1 MTRDGTQAGRIRRH
15 ALDRHVEPA
24 RRAGRT
30 TVVIRAGDVVRDMR
44 LQNRTPA
51 VCGALG
57 SGRFQDLA
65 GAELLDRKGPWQS
78 TTTEF
83 HYRLRD
89 RPESKETAA
98 APHDRGPSPRPFD
111 ETAPRLRGARVAE
124 QGRDGPRPAA
134 PRYPGGKALWLVSC
148 VKTKRSSPCR
158 AEDLYSSDWFV
169 KARAYA
175 ERQDCPWRILS
186 AKYGLVRPETV
197 IAPYEKTLN
206 TMGAAERREW
216 AGRVLAQ
223 LEPELAGIDAVVFLA
238 GQSYREFLEGPLRNR
253 GLDVRVPMER
263 LSQGRQLSWLNG
275 KLVADRRADAA
286 RFYALLDRLEA
297 RLGGSRVLA
306 DCRGGAGWPK
316 RGLYFFFE
324 AEEMRSGSGYG
335 RRVVRIGTHA
345 LTAGS
350 RSTLWSRLSQHRGRA
365 GSAGGSHRGSIFRL
379 LVGVALARRRRLAL
393 PRSWGVAGDPGTA
406 ARRLGMEREAVK
418 RAEAELESEV
428 SRHIGA
434 MPFLWLE
441 TNDAPGPRSERGFI
455 ERNAIALLSGWHEPV
470 DPPSSGWIGHESD
483 RERVRRSGLW
493 NNNHVDEPYDPAFL
507 DVMDRR
513 IDESG

>member
-1 MTRDGTQAGRIRRH
+1 MTRDGTQAGRIRRY

-51 VCGALG
+51 VCSALG
-57 SGRFQDLA
+57 SGRFLDLA

-111 ETAPRLRGARVAE
+111 ETAPRVRGTRVAE
-124 QGRDGPRPAA
+124 QGRDGLRPPA

-158 AEDLYSSDWFV
+158 AEDLYNSAWFV

-197 IAPYEKTLN
+197 IEPYEKTLN
-206 TMGAAERREW
+206 TMRDAERREW
-216 AGRVLAQ
+216 AERVLTQ
-223 LEPELAGIDAVVFLA
+223 LEPELAGLDAVVFLA

-253 GLDVRVPMER
+253 GLDVRVPMEG
-263 LSQGRQLSWLNG
+263 LSQGRQLSWLN
-275 KLVADRRADAA
+275 DQ
-286 RFYALLDRLEA
+286 
-297 RLGGSRVLA
+297 LGG
-306 DCRGGAGWPK
+306 
-316 RGLYFFFE
+316 
-324 AEEMRSGSGYG
+324 
-335 RRVVRIGTHA
+335 
-345 LTAGS
+345 
-350 RSTLWSRLSQHRGRA
+350 
-365 GSAGGSHRGSIFRL
+365 
-379 LVGVALARRRRLAL
+379 
-393 PRSWGVAGDPGTA
+393 
-406 ARRLGMEREAVK
+406 
-418 RAEAELESEV
+418 
-428 SRHIGA
+428 
-434 MPFLWLE
+434 
-441 TNDAPGPRSERGFI
+441 
-455 ERNAIALLSGWHEPV
+455 
-470 DPPSSGWIGHESD
+470 
-483 RERVRRSGLW
+483 
-493 NNNHVDEPYDPAFL
+493 
-507 DVMDRR
+507 
-513 IDESG
+513 